1 MSGLLKGLFS
11 QCMGSCQTLVHVPIY
26 SLSFCEP
33 HTLFPLV
40 LMSCDT
46 GLILIL
52 QKDTLIPSKSPFTPV
67 IRYTLKL
74 AGRLLSYTFLLK
86 TLTSP
91 MSEMLDCFLKWTNS
105 FLCIS
110 GPGTDT
116 QFPNLFSVH
125 LGTHFIAREVQQW
138 AQDHGIHWSYPIFYH
153 PEASG
158 LIERWNGL
166 WQT

>member
-1 MSGLLKGLFS
+1 VSSALSWNVRSTERTIFPVHGKLS
-11 QCMGSCQTLVHVPIY
+11 NTHSCPNYHI
-26 SLSFCEP
+26 
-33 HTLFPLV
+33 HFPLF

-52 QKDTLIPSKSPFTPV
+52 QKDTLISSKSPFTPV

-74 AGRLLSYTFLLK
+74 AGRPLSYTFLLK

-125 LGTHFIAREVQQW
+125 LGTHFIAREVQQ
-138 AQDHGIHWSYPIFYH
+138 
-153 PEASG
+153 
-158 LIERWNGL
+158 
-166 WQT
+166 